1 MQNWEYARLVIN
13 WVDVN
18 YSMCKLTLFL
28 PGGRK
33 AFSSDKSG
41 DAWNFFDRQI
51 SELGREGWEMVN
63 IAPMAGGMGEAKTT
77 AWHVWFKRPYQT

>member
-1 MQNWEYARLVIN
+1 MQTWEYARLVIN

-33 AFSSDKSG
+33 AFSSEPSE
-41 DAWNFFDRQI
+41 DAWAFFDKQLCD
-51 SELGREGWEMVN
+51 LGREGWELVN
-63 IAPMAGGMGEAKTT
+63 VAPMAGGLGEARTT
-77 AWHVWFKRPYQT
+77 AWHLWFKRPCQS